1 LISEGGDPNGT
12 VLDTVTT
19 NALAVGA
26 SQRFIVPFR
35 ITPSGAIV
43 DRVVRVIA
51 DSDRR
56 IQELSETN
64 NVGQSATFRF

>member
-1 LISEGGDPNGT
+1 LGLTDVE
-12 VLDTVTT
+12 
-19 NALAVGA
+19 
-26 SQRFIVPFR
+26 F
-35 ITPSGAIV
+35 SGAIV
-43 DRVVRVIA
+43 DHVVRVIA